1 MPPSRRRTPRSRIE
15 QLRAELVRD
24 LDAAHQAAREFVE
37 AYVVA
42 DNIERLEDDR
52 IVPRFARLLVYF
64 SSEVQQMW
72 GDAER
77 AGWQPPVDV

>member
-1 MPPSRRRTPRSRIE
+1 MPTSRRRTPRSQIE

-24 LDAAHQAAREFVE
+24 LDAAYQAAREFVE
-37 AYVVA
+37 GYVVA
-42 DNIERLEDDR
+42 DTIERLEDDP

-77 AGWQPPVDV
+77 AGWQPPIDI

>member
-1 MPPSRRRTPRSRIE
+1 MPTRQRRTPRSQIE

-24 LDAAHQAAREFVE
+24 LDAACQVAREFVE

-42 DNIERLEDDR
+42 DNIDRLEEDR

-64 SSEVQQMW
+64 SSEVEQMW
-72 GDAER
+72 GDAEH
-77 AGWQPPVDV
+77 AGWQAPVDV